1 MRVSIVLEDRPD
13 GGLRVYSDDV
23 SGLVLSGADPDEVMS
38 DILPA
43 IRVLR
48 TYGEMTLDWRGR
60 DPARCP
66 SEPAVD

>member
-13 GGLRVYSDDV
+13 GGLLVYSDDAP
-23 SGLVLSGADPDEVMS
+23 GLALSGTDPDEVMA

-48 TYGEMTLDWRGR
+48 TYGEMTLDWRRR

-66 SEPAVD
+66 PEPAVD